1 MPTAVARGLF
11 LYLLMRDKRHTRDL
25 NKETS
30 VTDFITTPS
39 PAISVVNTVTGSA
52 IANADEPARVLLHM
66 PVDVRSISLA
76 ILAALASIFML
87 RWASAVFIPVMVGLL
102 FSYALSPVVQWLHV
116 RRVPRALS
124 AALLIMGIVG
134 GIGATAF
141 SLSTDASALVE
152 SLPLAAQ
159 KLADRL
165 NSSRGKPDNTLALVQ
180 KAAAQLEKA
189 AEQAATAAPVG
200 KSVQHVVVEKPKF
213 DIREH
218 LWSGTLGLM
227 SMLGQIGMV
236 MFITF
241 FLLAS
246 GDTFRRKLVKLA
258 GPTLG
263 KKRITLEAINE
274 IHDQIQ
280 RYMLV
285 NLFTSVLVGI
295 ATWICFLIVGLEHA
309 AVWGVAAGVLNLI
322 PYVGG
327 VIIMGGSA
335 LVGFM
340 QFGTL
345 EMALVVAGMSAVLHT
360 VEGMLLTPWLTSRA
374 NRMNPVAIF
383 VGVLAWGWLWGAWG
397 LLLGVPVLVII
408 KAICDRVDDLKAVG
422 EILGD

>member
-1 MPTAVARGLF
+1 MTDLIATVQPEISDAGPAVA
-11 LYLLMRDKRHTRDL
+11 
-25 NKETS
+25 
-30 VTDFITTPS
+30 PS
-39 PAISVVNTVTGSA
+39 PPAPE
-52 IANADEPARVLLHM
+52 EPARVMLYM

-76 ILAALASIFML
+76 ILAALGTIFTL

-102 FSYALSPVVQWLHV
+102 FSYALSPVVSWLHL
-116 RRVPRALS
+116 RRIPRAIS
-124 AALLIMGIVG
+124 AALLIGGTLG
-134 GIGATAF
+134 GIGATLF
-141 SLSTDASALVE
+141 SLSSDASALVE

-159 KLADRL
+159 KLGASV
-165 NSSRGKPDNTLALVQ
+165 NSARGRQDNTLALVQ

-189 AEQAATAAPVG
+189 AEQAATAPPVSVS
-200 KSVQHVVVEKPKF
+200 KSVQHVVLEKPKF
-213 DIREH
+213 DVRDH
-218 LWSGTLGLM
+218 LWTGTIGLM

-236 MFITF
+236 ALITF

-258 GPTLG
+258 GPTLS
-263 KKRITLEAINE
+263 KRRITLEAINE

-285 NLFTSVLVGI
+285 NLFTSALVGI
-295 ATWICFLIVGLEHA
+295 VTWICFLAVGLDHA
-309 AVWGVAAGVLNLI
+309 AVWGIAAGVLNMI

-335 LVGFM
+335 LAGFT

-345 EMALVVAGMSAVLHT
+345 EMALLVAAISAVIHT
-360 VEGMLLTPWLTSRA
+360 IAGMLLTPWLTSRA
-374 NRMNPVAIF
+374 NSMNPVAIF

-397 LLLGVPVLVII
+397 LLLGVPVLVIV